1 MTMFPMPM
9 PELPAEMVEAAM
21 ADPEG
26 FADAMTAGMDAMT
39 AVMGDGGTIADA
51 FEALG
56 DAMGPLMEDLGISP
70 EVFEAMGDAIGAGVG
85 GGMHMA
91 PTDATPADMGA
102 IMQDGLVMMMPP
114 GAEVPPVISDAMGEM
129 GNAMGDA
136 GASPQDVASE
146 MMAPPGDDMYPLP
159 TDADGNA
166 IVDAGDPSTC
176 PADACQPPQEG
187 GAIETTAPDM
197 MPPEGGYEHV
207 AMEEGT
213 VLPEPFDF
221 STATNVSQGLNPD
234 GTDPLTNVQ
243 SEADSSDAIDVPVLG
258 DEGFQEAAPV
268 DLNLDSN
275 LNDGGAAGQSAD
287 NDGGTAADAAVDLN
301 LDSNLNDGGAGD
313 GGGDPAPGNNND
325 DYAGYGGGAAWELDS
340 ALGGDSTDG
349 MADNGPDQNDT
360 SVGAAMDSATEQ
372 GGGHGSGASQDQDFG
387 NTGESEESNESQDV
401 DSSTGMG

>member
-56 DAMGPLMEDLGISP
+56 DSMGPLMEDLGISP

-91 PTDATPADMGA
+91 SGDATPADMGA
-102 IMQDGLVMMMPP
+102 IMQDGLDMMMPP
-114 GAEVPPVISDAMGEM
+114 GAEVPPVIMDAMGEM

-258 DEGFQEAAPV
+258 DEGFQEAAPI
-268 DLNLDSN
+268 DLGGALGGGDSN
-275 LNDGGAAGQSAD
+275 VDTPTSEEQ
-287 NDGGTAADAAVDLN
+287 AADAA
-301 LDSNLNDGGAGD
+301 
-313 GGGDPAPGNNND
+313 
-325 DYAGYGGGAAWELDS
+325 DS
-340 ALGGDSTDG
+340 AVS
-349 MADNGPDQNDT
+349 
-360 SVGAAMDSATEQ
+360 SAMDSAQDQ
-372 GGGHGSGASQDQDFG
+372 GGAQDQVSSDGAS
-387 NTGESEESNESQDV
+387 V
-401 DSSTGMG
+401 DDHQGGADNVEVADDGSSAAG

>member
-1 MTMFPMPM
+1 MFPMPM
-9 PELPAEMVEAAM
+9 PEIPAEMVEAAM
-21 ADPEG
+21 ADPAG

-56 DAMGPLMEDLGISP
+56 DSMGPLMEDLGISP

-91 PTDATPADMGA
+91 SGDATPADMGA
-102 IMQDGLVMMMPP
+102 IMQDGLDMMMPP
-114 GAEVPPVISDAMGEM
+114 GAEVPPVIMDAMGEM

-187 GAIETTAPDM
+187 GAIETTAPGM
-197 MPPEGGYEHV
+197 MPPEGGYDHV

-213 VLPEPFDF
+213 VLPEPFDM

-243 SEADSSDAIDVPVLG
+243 SEADSSDAIVVPVLG
-258 DEGFQEAAPV
+258 DDGFQEAAPI
-268 DLNLDSN
+268 DL
-275 LNDGGAAGQSAD
+275 GGALGGGDTTESAPAQD
-287 NDGGTAADAAVDLN
+287 LAADAIDAAV
-301 LDSNLNDGGAGD
+301 S
-313 GGGDPAPGNNND
+313 
-325 DYAGYGGGAAWELDS
+325 E
-340 ALGGDSTDG
+340 
-349 MADNGPDQNDT
+349 
-360 SVGAAMDSATEQ
+360 AMDSAQDQ
-372 GGGHGSGASQDQDFG
+372 GGAPTAAGSDDAPVNDGTPFAADSDDP
-387 NTGESEESNESQDV
+387 V
-401 DSSTGMG
+401 DDGSSAAG

>member
-1 MTMFPMPM
+1 M

-21 ADPEG
+21 ADPAG

-102 IMQDGLVMMMPP
+102 IMQDGLDMMMPP
-114 GAEVPPVISDAMGEM
+114 GAEVPPVIMDAMGEM

-197 MPPEGGYEHV
+197 MPPEGGYDHV

-213 VLPEPFDF
+213 VLPDPFDT
-221 STATNVSQGLNPD
+221 S
-234 GTDPLTNVQ
+234 
-243 SEADSSDAIDVPVLG
+243 
-258 DEGFQEAAPV
+258 AAKENMDQV
-268 DLNLDSN
+268 DL
-275 LNDGGAAGQSAD
+275 GGA
-287 NDGGTAADAAVDLN
+287 L
-301 LDSNLNDGGAGD
+301 
-313 GGGDPAPGNNND
+313 GGGDSNVDVPTSEEQ
-325 DYAGYGGGAAWELDS
+325 AADSVDS
-340 ALGGDSTDG
+340 AVS
-349 MADNGPDQNDT
+349 
-360 SVGAAMDSATEQ
+360 SAMDSAQDQ
-372 GGGHGSGASQDQDFG
+372 GGAQDQG
-387 NTGESEESNESQDV
+387 KC
-401 DSSTGMG
+401 